1 MGIPLLLCDRAAKS
15 ILLTLLFLR
24 CNVIVG
30 RIDLE
35 SGRSVAKEGGLYF
48 LPAVHI
54 LLSSLDG
61 FDMAHILE
69 KSSGSGNSNQSPPPP
84 FSLLLLKPFFNAQ
97 LPPKIPLRTTV
108 LLIAE
113 KC

>member
-1 MGIPLLLCDRAAKS
+1 MGIPLLLLLCDRAAKS
-15 ILLTLLFLR
+15 ILLTLLSLR

-69 KSSGSGNSNQSPPPP
+69 KSSGSGNSNQSPLSS
-84 FSLLLLKPFFNAQ
+84 FETLFNAQ
-97 LPPKIPLRTTV
+97 LPPKIPLRTTE